1 MRCLRVSQAAGSRRQ
16 EPRVNSLRR
25 RIEKLERKLQIGEV
39 TLTMPNGP
47 MRQIPIWRVFP
58 MIDGA
63 MGNRPVGDAMRAVI
77 DSVSDNGVD
86 VGMGHFCQV
95 VRIIHGAKIS
105 TDAVIE

>member
-1 MRCLRVSQAAGSRRQ
+1 M
-16 EPRVNSLRR
+16 NSLRR

-39 TLTMPNGP
+39 TLTMPDGTT
-47 MRQIPIWRVFP
+47 RQIPIWRVFP
-58 MIDGA
+58 MITEVV
-63 MGNRPVGDAMRAVI
+63 GNRPMGDAMRAVI

-86 VGMGHFCQV
+86 VGMGHLCQV